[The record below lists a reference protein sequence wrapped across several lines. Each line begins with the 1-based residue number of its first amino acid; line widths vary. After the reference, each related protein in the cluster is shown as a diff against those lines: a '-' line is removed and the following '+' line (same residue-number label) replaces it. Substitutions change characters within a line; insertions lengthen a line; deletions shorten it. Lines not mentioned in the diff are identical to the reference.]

1 MLVEDAPELI
11 GGNNDMQP
19 IFQKEDRAGTVE
31 NDLISDANSKEKY
44 YARRVQD
51 TASERTA

>member
-1 MLVEDAPELI
+1 
-11 GGNNDMQP
+11 MQP